1 MSLDIVSLR
10 SAVDDLDTRIARLIR
25 ERIATARVIVESKRA
40 QGLPITDLDRENL
53 IVDRIFDLISLAE
66 RDSVARI
73 YAEIFREAKK

>member
-10 SAVDDLDTRIARLIR
+10 SAVDDLDTRIAKLIR
-25 ERIATARVIVESKRA
+25 ERIATARVIVESKRV
-40 QGLPITDLDRENL
+40 QGLPITDLDRENV
-53 IVDRIFDLISLAE
+53 IVDRICDLISIAE